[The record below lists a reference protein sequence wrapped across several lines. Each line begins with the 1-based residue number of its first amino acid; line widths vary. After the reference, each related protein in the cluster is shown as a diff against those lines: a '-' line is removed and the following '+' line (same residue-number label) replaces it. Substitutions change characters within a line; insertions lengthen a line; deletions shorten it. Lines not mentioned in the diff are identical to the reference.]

1 MKNAQTMIVVKR
13 SARRKN
19 DGAHGGAW
27 KVAFADFTMAMM
39 ALFMVLWITAQTTQ
53 EERAVVSQ
61 ALRDYSMLDGS
72 PNPFT
77 LSGDSV
83 LDVETYPS
91 MVKGIAEDVLEGG
104 AQQRDGEVNLDQSFT
119 KESQKI
125 FDAGFRDHSSMRV
138 LEDVVNELS
147 EQMGAVDNLSV
158 EIVPQGLRI
167 RLQDDEDRQMFQRG
181 GTIMDGFFE
190 DVLMNLSPLLA
201 RIDNGLVI
209 SGHTDSSPF
218 PSLDYGNWELS
229 GERASMARQV
239 LAYGGMPET
248 NLLQVNAMA
257 DKMLVDEENPLSSEN
272 RRIEI
277 LVLTEQAENELMGLF
292 DDKTR
297 NSQINQMRQDA
308 QSNQPV
314 TR

>member
-13 SARRKN
+13 SARRKAE
-19 DGAHGGAW
+19 GAHGGAW

-39 ALFMVLWITAQTTQ
+39 ALFMVLWITSQTTQ

-77 LSGDSV
+77 LGGDSV
-83 LDVETYPS
+83 LDIESYPS
-91 MVKGIAEDVLEGG
+91 MVKGIAQDLLEGG
-104 AQQRDGEVNLDQSFT
+104 AQKREGQVNLEQSYK
-119 KESQKI
+119 KESQQL
-125 FDAGFRDHSSMRV
+125 FDAGFRNHSSMRI
-138 LEDVVNELS
+138 LQDVVKELS

-181 GTIMDGFFE
+181 GTVMDGFFE

-201 RIDNGLVI
+201 KIDNGLVV
-209 SGHTDSSPF
+209 SGHTDASPF
-218 PSLDYGNWELS
+218 PSLEYGNWELS
-229 GERASMARQV
+229 GERANMARQV
-239 LAYGGMPET
+239 LSYGGMPEA

-257 DKMLVDEENPLSSEN
+257 DKMLVDEDNPLSSAN

-277 LVLTEQAENELMGLF
+277 LVLTEQAEKELMGLF
-292 DDKTR
+292 DNRKT
-297 NSQINQMRQDA
+297 NSDINQVRQRA